1 MTELKDYRNIF
12 FDLDHTLWDFETNS
26 KLALGE
32 MFQTNELKQKGI
44 FDFNQFYQT
53 YRPIN
58 DQFWYL
64 YHNGKV
70 TKEELRL
77 GRFRETL
84 SRFSINDEALVRS
97 LAEQYIEI
105 SPRKTALFEGA
116 VEVLDYL
123 QSSYHLHI
131 ITNGFR
137 EVQRVK
143 IENSGL
149 QKFFRHILISEEVG
163 WQKPQ
168 AEIFHH
174 ALKLAET
181 SPEKSLMI
189 GDSLQTDIAG
199 AQNAGLDSVYFNP
212 KNKWHK
218 GAPTFEIKNLTELK
232 DLL

>member
-1 MTELKDYRNIF
+1 VKDYRHIF

-26 KLALGE
+26 KLALAE
-32 MFQTNELKQKGI
+32 MFELNQLKQKGI

-64 YHNGKV
+64 YHNRKV
-70 TKEELRL
+70 SKEDLRL

-84 SRFSINDEALVRS
+84 SRFSINDEDLINI
-97 LAEQYIEI
+97 LAQQYIEL

-123 QSSYHLHI
+123 QSNYELHI
-131 ITNGFR
+131 ITNGFP

-149 QKFFRHILISEEVG
+149 QKYFRNVLISEEVG

-168 AEIFHH
+168 PEIFHH
-174 ALKLAET
+174 AFKLAST
-181 SPEKSLMI
+181 SPQNALMI
-189 GDSLQTDIAG
+189 GDSLQTDIEG
-199 AQNAGLDSVYFNP
+199 AQNAGMDSVYFNP

-218 GAPTFEIKNLTELK
+218 GSPTFEIKTLAELK
-232 DLL
+232 EIL